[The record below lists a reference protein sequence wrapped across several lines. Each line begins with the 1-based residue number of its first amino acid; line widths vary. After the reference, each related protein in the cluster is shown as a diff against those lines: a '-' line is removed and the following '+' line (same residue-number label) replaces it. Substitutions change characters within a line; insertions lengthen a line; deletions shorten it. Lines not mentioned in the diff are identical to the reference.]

1 MWGSKISGR
10 GCISQSL
17 YQNRLLDY
25 CGTLCCLQLLNLN
38 ISILEKESSEQSE
51 TGKGKRWRTEII
63 EEARRFFSMKPFEQ
77 VSTEEI
83 IRNLRIAK
91 GTLYHHFRSK
101 EEILEAVVEGMVDED
116 LEKKVALLESDGCA
130 ELSAIEKLELL
141 LGMNSLADENG

>member
-1 MWGSKISGR
+1 
-10 GCISQSL
+10 
-17 YQNRLLDY
+17 
-25 CGTLCCLQLLNLN
+25 
-38 ISILEKESSEQSE
+38 
-51 TGKGKRWRTEII
+51 
-63 EEARRFFSMKPFEQ
+63 MKPFEQ